1 MSELKENIVI
11 KVSHDRLSATLL
23 LKKSELVDT
32 LTFEEMQDVMNEN
45 NITYGILDLNKINW
59 KKQLKEEQMIV
70 IAKGKKPVDGEDGK
84 LLIRQS
90 TENELE
96 EEEKSS
102 FRDVHKIP
110 MVEENDLLAQ
120 VVPPTDGEA
129 GMDVFE
135 KTLRPKRGKPLPITA
150 GQNVTFD
157 KEQLSYFASAA
168 GQLSIANQVIQ
179 VHPLYEVNGDLS
191 LKTGNIEFN
200 GSVSIKGNVPSG
212 YRVKAK
218 GDIIVYGIVEG
229 SFLSAEGNITIREGI
244 AGMDKAKIHAA
255 GDIEVAYI
263 NQAEVTAGRDLK
275 VKKSIMQ
282 SHCEAQENIF
292 CPNGNI
298 IGGSCS
304 AGKIIELKNL
314 GNMANLK
321 TVLSFGVSKKILDR
335 VNILNK
341 KRQELEDNKQKLRM
355 LGDQLIEK
363 KKAVGDLPAKE
374 RIMLL
379 KQRNM
384 LQLTT
389 EQLQQVADELSEL
402 QFEVSNFSG
411 LKLIVKGRAFDNVE
425 LIFGKYKRLLSQ
437 EHVCFE
443 AFLDE
448 KEIVIQSST
457 GK

>member
-23 LKKSELVDT
+23 LKKPELIDT
-32 LTFEEMQDVMNEN
+32 LTFEEIQEVLNEN
-45 NITYGILDLNKINW
+45 NITYGILDLNKIDW
-59 KKQLKEEQMIV
+59 KTQLTEEQRIV
-70 IAKGKKPVDGEDGK
+70 IAKGKVPVNGEDGK
-84 LLIRQS
+84 LLVRQS
-90 TENELE
+90 TENELG

-102 FRDVHKIP
+102 FRDVRKIP
-110 MVEENDLLAQ
+110 MVEVDDLLAQ
-120 VVPPTDGEA
+120 VIPPTEGEA
-129 GMDVFE
+129 GIDVF
-135 KTLRPKRGKPLPITA
+135 KQPLRPRKGKPLPITA
-150 GQNVTFD
+150 GQNVNFD
-157 KEQLSYFASAA
+157 KDQLSYFALAA
-168 GQLSIANQVIQ
+168 GQLSIVNHVIQ

-229 SFLSAEGNITIREGI
+229 SFLSADGNITIREGI

-282 SHCEAQENIF
+282 SQCEAQENIF

-304 AGKIIELKNL
+304 AGKIIEVKNL

-321 TVLSFGVSKKILDR
+321 TVLSFGVSKKIIDR
-335 VNILNK
+335 VNKLNK
-341 KRQELEDNKQKLRM
+341 KRTELDNNKQKLRM

-363 KKAVGDLPAKE
+363 KKAVGELPAKE

-384 LQLTT
+384 FEITT
-389 EQLQQVADELSEL
+389 EQLQQVTDELSEL
-402 QFEVSNFSG
+402 QFEISNFAG
-411 LKLIVKGRAFDNVE
+411 LKLFVRGRAYENVE
-425 LIFGKYKRLLSQ
+425 LFFGKYKRLLNQ
-437 EHVCFE
+437 EHVHFE
-443 AFLDE
+443 ACLDE
-448 KEIVIQSST
+448 KEIVIQSSPS
-457 GK
+457 K